1 MRSDG
6 KAPTPPWLRGLD
18 ELEERVSRLEALASK
33 PAPVA
38 APKKEEPKKEEPK
51 KAAPLKK
58 AAPKKAPVK
67 KAPAKKK

>member
-1 MRSDG
+1 MRHDG

-18 ELEERVSRLEALASK
+18 ELEELASK

-38 APKKEEPKKEEPK
+38 ALKKEEPK
-51 KAAPLKK
+51 KAALKK

>member
-1 MRSDG
+1 MRHDG

-33 PAPVA
+33 PASVA
-38 APKKEEPKKEEPK
+38 APKKEEPK

-67 KAPAKKK
+67 KAPVKKAPAKKK